1 MQPEVEISKRGE
13 KNFVAY
19 VGIGDGTQRYAREGL
34 QSIAHCLRDAAAAL
48 GTEFRFA
55 TVSYERTRLG
65 SYPVAVMAHRAHDV
79 EEELVLKLAKLRVP
93 A

>member
-1 MQPEVEISKRGE
+1 MQPEVEISKLGE
-13 KNFVAY
+13 KNFIAY
-19 VGIGDGTQRYAREGL
+19 VGIGNGTQRYTHEGL
-34 QSIAHCLRDAAAAL
+34 QSIAHCLRDAAAVL

-65 SYPVAVMAHRAHDV
+65 SYPIAVMAHRAHDV
-79 EEELVLKLAKLRVP
+79 ADELLLKLAKLRVP

>member
-13 KNFVAY
+13 KNFIAY
-19 VGIGDGTQRYAREGL
+19 VGIGDGTQRYVREGL
-34 QSIAHCLRDAAAAL
+34 QSIAHCLSDAAAAL

-79 EEELVLKLAKLRVP
+79 AEELLLKLANLQV
-93 A
+93 AA

>member
-1 MQPEVEISKRGE
+1 MQPELEISKRGE
-13 KNFVAY
+13 KNFIAY
-19 VGIGDGTQRYAREGL
+19 VGIGDGTQHYAREGL
-34 QSIAHCLRDAAAAL
+34 QSIAHCLSDAAAAL

-79 EEELVLKLAKLRVP
+79 AEELLLKLANLRVP